1 MMTLLRVCAVT
12 AAVLAGGS
20 CAPPATEGGFDSG
33 NPAAKIYA
41 IEQAV
46 RAGDSSRPTLRAI
59 VEQLDCDDPAVQ
71 FAAANALRRLTG
83 HTHDFRLED
92 PPEQRR
98 QAIDRWAR
106 ALEADTP
113 ADGGTNAADGAES
126 DG

>member
-1 MMTLLRVCAVT
+1 MTLLRVCAVT

-71 FAAANALRRLTG
+71 FAAANALHRLCDRTYG
-83 HTHDFRLED
+83 FRLED

-98 QAIDRWAR
+98 RAIDRWVR
-106 ALEADTP
+106 ALEAD
-113 ADGGTNAADGAES
+113 AHVGGGTDAADGAKH

>member
-41 IEQAV
+41 IEEAV
-46 RAGDSSRPTLRAI
+46 RAGDRSHPTLRAI
-59 VEQLDCDDPAVQ
+59 VEQLDSDDPAVQ
-71 FAAANALRRLTG
+71 FAAASALYRLTG
-83 HTHDFRLED
+83 QTHGYRLAD

-98 QAIDRWAR
+98 RAADRWVR
-106 ALEADTP
+106 ALEADTLDGSG
-113 ADGGTNAADGAES
+113 ADAADGAEN

>member
-20 CAPPATEGGFDSG
+20 CAPPATEGGFESG

-46 RAGDSSRPTLRAI
+46 RAGDSSPPTLKAI

-71 FAAANALRRLTG
+71 FAAANALERLAGQTYG
-83 HTHDFRLED
+83 FHLKD

-98 QAIDRWAR
+98 RAIDRWVQ
-106 ALEADTP
+106 ALEADARIGGGAAEGTEH
-113 ADGGTNAADGAES
+113 DG
-126 DG
+126 